1 MLDESMAPAPRPPGL
16 AVPKGLARYEI
27 LRPIG
32 RGGMGVV
39 YEALDR
45 ERQRLVAL
53 KTLRHSTPAAL
64 YLFKREFRALVDVH
78 HANLVQLYELVIAES
93 DRAFFTMELVRG
105 TDFLTHVQRRSQ
117 DLRPA
122 LRQLV
127 QGIRALHAAGK
138 LHRDIKPSNVRV
150 TPEGRVVLLDF
161 GIATEVAPARGD
173 AGEPGETAGT
183 ARYMAPELSNGAPAT
198 AASDWY
204 SVGVMLDEA
213 PAESLPADLDA
224 LRRALLCR
232 DPAERPGGAEIVRR
246 VDEPDPDAASTRAAD
261 LETRPSF
268 IGREAS
274 LHALRSA
281 FAHVAR
287 GASLTVHVAG
297 APGMGKSALIRRF
310 LDEELEGGALV
321 LRGRAYER
329 ESVPYK
335 ALDSLVDALSRHLMR
350 LDDSGALPPL
360 PAHAPALVRLFPVL
374 RRVPSLRDL
383 AAPSFE
389 EPRSARRQ
397 AFAALR
403 DLLRSLASRQP
414 VVIFVD
420 DAHWGDSDSAALLVE
435 LMRPP
440 EAPPILF
447 LAAYRDEEAERST
460 FLIEAGARWPAG
472 AEVRSLCIGPLDHP
486 DARQLALHLLRS
498 GDEVVAEAIAQEAG
512 GSPFLVEE
520 LARCAREGGA
530 IELRKVVRRRLAE
543 LSDDAQRM
551 LEVMSV
557 GGRPL
562 PVAVVAEAS
571 GIQAGLGEAIAAA
584 RAHSFVRSGLRDGH
598 EVVETSHG
606 RIRDSI
612 VARLSQATIC
622 DLHRRLA
629 EALAARD
636 MDPEAIALHYL
647 GAGDT
652 ARGARHAER
661 AAEQAAG
668 KLAFARAASL
678 YRLALENLPHGSN
691 ERGHL
696 YVRLGE
702 VLEWAGRGAEAARAY
717 LQAADRA
724 GTASSR
730 IRLERAAAEQMLASG
745 RIDEGAEILRRVLVA
760 AGVSPPRS
768 VFGAIVQMLFYRAV
782 RAVVGFKFEPRAE
795 ARSPN
800 DRLSIDALRSFVM
813 GFTIVDAVVATC
825 MQALHLTVALRR
837 GSAVDAMRAASIELT
852 HVASVGGRVGTH
864 ERALVRIIDSIADQ
878 TDDAE
883 SLAFVRVARG
893 TAMLFRG
900 RWSDAIEV
908 LDGAYANVTARRASW
923 RSNADVLAT
932 YALYCKGDLRL
943 LAPRQARVL
952 ADAQQRGDLYTEVN
966 LRTVTMP
973 ALCLAQDDPEAARR
987 HVREAMARWSHRGF
1001 LVQHWQAMRAEAEI
1015 ELYVG
1020 DAACAR
1026 ERLARDRAAVRSSF
1040 LLSSQFLRISDSYVR
1055 GRCAV
1060 ASAEADEDRRARYLA
1075 EARRIARSLAREHA
1089 PHSGTLAA
1097 ILRAGVASVGGD
1109 RAGAARAL
1117 RSAMS
1122 LAKRADMSL
1131 HVEAARY
1138 QLGTML
1144 GGDRGRKLVQHAGAV
1159 LAAQGVRVPDR
1170 LASLLCPGRFT
1181 APSRVDLSGDCD
1193 RQ

>member
-1 MLDESMAPAPRPPGL
+1 
-16 AVPKGLARYEI
+16 
-27 LRPIG
+27 
-32 RGGMGVV
+32 
-39 YEALDR
+39 
-45 ERQRLVAL
+45 
-53 KTLRHSTPAAL
+53 
-64 YLFKREFRALVDVH
+64 
-78 HANLVQLYELVIAES
+78 
-93 DRAFFTMELVRG
+93 
-105 TDFLTHVQRRSQ
+105 
-117 DLRPA
+117 
-122 LRQLV
+122 
-127 QGIRALHAAGK
+127 
-138 LHRDIKPSNVRV
+138 
-150 TPEGRVVLLDF
+150 
-161 GIATEVAPARGD
+161 
-173 AGEPGETAGT
+173 
-183 ARYMAPELSNGAPAT
+183 MAPELSSGAPAT

-213 PAESLPADLDA
+213 PAGSLPADIDA

-246 VDEPDPDAASTRAAD
+246 VDEPDPDATSRRAMDPEA
-261 LETRPSF
+261 RPSF
-268 IGREAS
+268 VGREAS
-274 LHALRSA
+274 LQALRSA
-281 FAHVAR
+281 FAQVAR
-287 GASLTVHVAG
+287 GAALTVHVTG
-297 APGMGKSALIRRF
+297 PSGMGKSALIRRF
-310 LDEELEGGALV
+310 LDEDLEGKALV

-335 ALDSLVDALSRHLMR
+335 ALDSVVDALTRHLLR

-374 RRVPSLRDL
+374 RRVPALRDL

-389 EPRSARRQ
+389 EPRSARRR

-403 DLLRSLASRQP
+403 DLLRSLAEREP
-414 VVIFVD
+414 VVVFVD

-435 LMRPP
+435 LMRPL
-440 EAPPILF
+440 EAPPVLF
-447 LAAYRDEEAERST
+447 IAAYRDEEAERST
-460 FLIEAGARWPAG
+460 FLIESGARWPAG
-472 AEVRSLCIGPLDHP
+472 AEVRSLPVGPLDHP
-486 DARQLALHLLRS
+486 DARQLALHLLQS
-498 GDEVVAEAIAQEAG
+498 GDEIAAEAIAQEAG

-520 LARCAREGGA
+520 LARCAREGGT

-562 PVAVVAEAS
+562 PISVVAEAS

-598 EVVETSHG
+598 EVVETSHR

-612 VARLSQATIC
+612 VARLSQATVADI
-622 DLHRRLA
+622 HRRLA

-652 ARGARHAER
+652 ARGARYAER

-668 KLAFARAASL
+668 NLAFAARAASL
-678 YRLALENLPHGSN
+678 YRLALENLPHGSL

-696 YVRLGE
+696 YVRLAE

-745 RIDEGAEILRRVLVA
+745 RIDEGAEVLRRVLVA
-760 AGVSPPRS
+760 AGVSPPRT
-768 VFGAIVQMLFYRAV
+768 VLGALVQMIFYRAV
-782 RAVVGFKFEPRAE
+782 RVIGGLKFDGRAE

-800 DRLSIDALRSFVM
+800 DRLTIDALRSFVM
-813 GFTIVDAVVATC
+813 GFSIVDAVVATC

-837 GSAVDAMRAASIELT
+837 GSAIDAMRAASIELT
-852 HVASVGGRVGTH
+852 QVASAGGRVGRH

-883 SLAFVRVARG
+883 SLAFVRAARG

-900 RWSDAIEV
+900 RWRDAIDV

-923 RSNADVLAT
+923 RSNADVFAT

-966 LRTVTMP
+966 LRTVTIP

-1020 DAACAR
+1020 DAARAR
-1026 ERLARDRAAVRSSF
+1026 ERLARDRAALRASF
-1040 LLSSQFLRISDSYVR
+1040 LLNSQFLRISDSYLR

-1060 ASAEADEDRRARYLA
+1060 ASAEADEDRRARHLA
-1075 EARRIARSLAREHA
+1075 EASRIARRLAREHA

-1097 ILRAGVASVGGD
+1097 ILRAGVASVAGD
-1109 RAGAARAL
+1109 RAEAARAL

-1144 GGDRGRKLVQHAGAV
+1144 AGDRGRKLVQHAGAA
-1159 LAAQGVRVPDR
+1159 LAAQGVRLPDR
-1170 LASLLCPGRFT
+1170 FASLFCPGRFDAT
-1181 APSRVDLSGDCD
+1181 PSRVDAPGDCD